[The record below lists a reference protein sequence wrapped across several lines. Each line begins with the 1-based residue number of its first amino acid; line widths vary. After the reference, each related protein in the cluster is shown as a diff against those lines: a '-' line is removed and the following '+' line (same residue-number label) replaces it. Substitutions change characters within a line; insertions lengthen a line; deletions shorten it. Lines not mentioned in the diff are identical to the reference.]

1 MHYIKYI
8 SPPILGFKWDWSV
21 AKCTEHYVASCT
33 SFSFEQELHYSGGW
47 RLPSPFQW
55 SFHCQIFE
63 QLPTKK
69 TLITLISVPFS
80 DLRISVAI
88 TLSTILPLPNLCQFH
103 QLLRKRT
110 PAHWGGRALLCSH
123 SFSDLT
129 FTEYLSPAFH
139 EKSSIA
145 LEGPLEGP
153 LPFLFIYM
161 QHFHHDIVIRIKS
174 IFRITSTHVAQWSR
188 WRCLASNWEQDAPS

>member
-1 MHYIKYI
+1 MVQKYCFPTPPLKFCQQLFRDTFYIYLIMHYIKYI
-8 SPPILGFKWDWSV
+8 SPPIIGFKWDWSV

-47 RLPSPFQW
+47 RVPSPFQW

-103 QLLRKRT
+103 QLLRKRS
-110 PAHWGGRALLCSH
+110 PAHWGGGGAPLLSLFQWSYLYRISFT
-123 SFSDLT
+123 SFSRKEL
-129 FTEYLSPAFH
+129 H
-139 EKSSIA
+139 CI
-145 LEGPLEGP
+145 GG
-153 LPFLFIYM
+153 
-161 QHFHHDIVIRIKS
+161 
-174 IFRITSTHVAQWSR
+174 THVAQWFR

>member
-1 MHYIKYI
+1 MFFFFYLISTSDPGYQIQCVPNKVSNRILFFILGDKILGQSGQKRLKRPRKPGWPKVVQKYCFPTSPLKFCQQLFWDTFYIYLIMHYIRYI
-8 SPPILGFKWDWSV
+8 SRPIIGFKWDWSV

-47 RLPSPFQW
+47 RVPSPFQW

-103 QLLRKRT
+103 QLLRKRF
-110 PAHWGGRALLCSH
+110 PAH
-123 SFSDLT
+123 
-129 FTEYLSPAFH
+129 
-139 EKSSIA
+139 
-145 LEGPLEGP
+145 
-153 LPFLFIYM
+153 
-161 QHFHHDIVIRIKS
+161 
-174 IFRITSTHVAQWSR
+174 
-188 WRCLASNWEQDAPS
+188 